1 MLDLCIYTV
10 VLYYNIQIYI
20 LRCGIITRDSVHQ
33 MKLYK
38 TLNS

>member
-1 MLDLCIYTV
+1 MLDFCIYIV
-10 VLYYNIQIYI
+10 VLHYNIKIYI
-20 LRCGIITRDSVHQ
+20 LRSGIITRDSVHH